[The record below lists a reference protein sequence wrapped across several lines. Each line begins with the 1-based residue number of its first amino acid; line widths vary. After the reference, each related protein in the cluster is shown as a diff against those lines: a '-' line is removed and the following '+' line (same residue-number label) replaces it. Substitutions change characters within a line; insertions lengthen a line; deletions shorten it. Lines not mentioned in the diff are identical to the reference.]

1 MPRHSR
7 RSVSPLMRKWHGKTT
22 DGLNKHK
29 RYAAVAAIGPRR
41 RGNNSGEHMNIQII
55 ENIVLIFHVLAA
67 LAIIGLVLMQ
77 QGRGADMGSGFGG
90 GSSNTVFGS
99 SGAGNFLTRT
109 TTTIAIVFFVT
120 SFTLAYFA
128 KERSASVSEL
138 GIPQQ
143 GLIEA
148 VEVSPEEL
156 ELPDLPIPEAAEEG
170 EVPKL
175 PE

>member
-1 MPRHSR
+1 MD
-7 RSVSPLMRKWHGKTT
+7 T
-22 DGLNKHK
+22 
-29 RYAAVAAIGPRR
+29 
-41 RGNNSGEHMNIQII
+41 QII

-67 LAIIGLVLMQ
+67 LGIIGLVLMQ

-109 TTTIAIVFFVT
+109 TTIIAIIFFLT

-128 KERSASVSEL
+128 KERSDSVSEL

-143 GLIEA
+143 
-148 VEVSPEEL
+148 VQEVINPADLAPEDL
-156 ELPDLPIPEAAEEG
+156 KLPDLPIPEAEDHSEI
-170 EVPKL
+170 
-175 PE
+175 PEL